1 MSGNVTVIAHIR
13 AKPGQEEQVKG
24 ALLALCAPTRVEKGC
39 INYDLHQSQDD
50 SALFAFHENWVSK
63 NDLDVHLQSSHV
75 QAFLKRID
83 ELLLERPKITLWT
96 RLG

>member
-63 NDLDVHLQSSHV
+63 NDLDVHLQSPHV

-83 ELLLERPKITLWT
+83 ELLAEAPKITLWT

>member
-1 MSGNVTVIAHIR
+1 MSDNVTVIAHIR

-63 NDLDVHLQSSHV
+63 NDLDVHLQSPHV

-83 ELLLERPKITLWT
+83 ELLAEAPKITLWT
-96 RLG
+96 GVG

>member
-1 MSGNVTVIAHIR
+1 MSDFVTVIAHVR
-13 AKPGQEEQVKG
+13 AKPGKEALVKG

-83 ELLLERPKITLWT
+83 ELLAEPPKITLWT